1 MSEQKRLELQQELA
15 LLLEKKETATDF
27 TNKLEIADA
36 IHNIQMK
43 LTGVKPT
50 DTHIDTTTSSLLAVL
65 ILLLAHQRRTIR
77 LLIDMLK

>member
-1 MSEQKRLELQQELA
+1 LSEEKRLELQQELA
-15 LLLEKKETATDF
+15 LLLDKKESTTDF

-50 DTHIDTTTSSLLAVL
+50 DTHIDCIGCGS
-65 ILLLAHQRRTIR
+65 
-77 LLIDMLK
+77 